1 VKDAPQPLSVQKGK
15 AVDMEVDT
23 GTPAPTD
30 EDAESSSS
38 SEEGTARDD
47 DKDPDFAPEHGYTP
61 LVEEAPAVTSR
72 TYSLSF
78 LIIAH
83 ILL

>member
-1 VKDAPQPLSVQKGK
+1 VPAQEDDDAK
-15 AVDMEVDT
+15 
-23 GTPAPTD
+23 
-30 EDAESSSS
+30 SSSS
-38 SEEGTARDD
+38 SEAASEGN

-61 LVEEAPAVTSR
+61 LVEEAPAATSR

-78 LIIAH
+78 VIIAH

>member
-1 VKDAPQPLSVQKGK
+1 VKDAPHPLSVQKGK
-15 AVDMEVDT
+15 AVDMEIDT
-23 GTPAPTD
+23 GMPAPID

-38 SEEGTARDD
+38 SEEG
-47 DKDPDFAPEHGYTP
+47 KDPDFAPEDGYTP
-61 LVEEAPAVTSR
+61 LVEEAPAATSR

-78 LIIAH
+78 VIIAH